1 MGPNT
6 MRYSTKHGP
15 SKRRNA
21 LANPVAKAIAARQIT
36 QHLRQIQVLAYLLQD
51 GEECADRLAH
61 MAWVIG
67 LGCEVA
73 FSIQHPRARFLHGA
87 LRTVHAMA
95 LAGYR
100 WQGHAAPQVDTA
112 LAESD
117 QLITGHAE
125 TAWTMVAGAEWL
137 AHRITTR
144 TTMPG
149 DVAGAELYA
158 PPAAPAPE
166 KSPPLAPPAL
176 GGGGDP
182 RQTAGEVD
190 QEQQAAARPE
200 GLVDS
205 ALAGAEKVMVEGA
218 AEAAPGQS
226 SRRIVWLSG
235 DANPLQ
241 LGASDRRFMVVEGGE
256 G

>member
-1 MGPNT
+1 MGT
-6 MRYSTKHGP
+6 HAMHYSTKHGP

-36 QHLRQIQVLAYLLQD
+36 QHLRQIQVLTYLLQD
-51 GEECADRLAH
+51 GEECADQLAH

-73 FSIQHPRARFLHGA
+73 FKTNHPRARYLHGA

-112 LAESD
+112 LSESD
-117 QLITGHAE
+117 TLITKHAE
-125 TAWTMVAGAEWL
+125 IAWTMVAGAEWL

-144 TTMPG
+144 TTLPG

-158 PPAAPAPE
+158 PTATPSPE
-166 KSPPLAPPAL
+166 KSAPLAPPAL
-176 GGGGDP
+176 GGGVDP
-182 RQTAGEVD
+182 GQTAGEVG

-200 GLVDS
+200 GLVDT
-205 ALAGAEKVMVEGA
+205 ALAGGEEVMVEGA
-218 AEAAPGQS
+218 AEAAPGRPSMQE
-226 SRRIVWLSG
+226 
-235 DANPLQ
+235 
-241 LGASDRRFMVVEGGE
+241 GATC
-256 G
+256 